1 MNADVD
7 TPTPPDFPEEGR
19 LLGVDYGTKR
29 VGLAVSSPD
38 QKFAGPL
45 ENYTRRTEPLD
56 AKHFTQVV
64 SENRIKGLVIG
75 LPVHLSGDE
84 GEKAVESRAFGQWL
98 AELTGL
104 PIRFWDERF
113 TSARAE
119 EALLEAG
126 LSKKKRKA
134 RLDKLAAQFMLQAY
148 LDAPDREKTPEA
160 M

>member
-1 MNADVD
+1 MNSEVE
-7 TPTPPDFPEEGR
+7 TPTPAEFPTNGR

-45 ENYTRRTEPLD
+45 ENYNRRTEPLD
-56 AKHFTQVV
+56 AKHFLQVV
-64 SENRIKGLVIG
+64 SENRIKALVVG

-84 GEKAVESRAFGQWL
+84 GQKAKESREFGQWL
-98 AELTGL
+98 ADLTGL
-104 PIRFWDERF
+104 PIRYWDERY

-126 LSKKKRKA
+126 LSKKKRQA

-148 LDAPDREKTPEA
+148 LDAPDREKSPES

>member
-1 MNADVD
+1 MSSEDESASADEF
-7 TPTPPDFPEEGR
+7 PTNGR

-45 ENYTRRTEPLD
+45 ENYNRRTEPLD
-56 AKHFTQVV
+56 AKHFLQVV
-64 SENRIKGLVIG
+64 SENRIKALIVG

-84 GEKAVESRAFGQWL
+84 GQKAQESRVFGEWL
-98 AELTGL
+98 ADLTGL
-104 PIRFWDERF
+104 PLRFWDERF

-134 RLDKLAAQFMLQAY
+134 RMDKLAAQFMLQAY

>member
-1 MNADVD
+1 M
-7 TPTPPDFPEEGR
+7 
-19 LLGVDYGTKR
+19 LGVDYGTKR

-45 ENYTRRTEPLD
+45 ENYPRRTEPLD
-56 AKHFTQVV
+56 AKHFTQVI

-84 GEKAVESRAFGQWL
+84 GQKAVESRAFGQWL